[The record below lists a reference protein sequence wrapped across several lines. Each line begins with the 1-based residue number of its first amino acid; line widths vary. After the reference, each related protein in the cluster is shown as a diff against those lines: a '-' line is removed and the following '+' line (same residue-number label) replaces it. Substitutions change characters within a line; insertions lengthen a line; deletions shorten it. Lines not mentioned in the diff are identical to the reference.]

1 MNAKLFLISFVL
13 LLFVAACSD
22 KPEPNLELFSPE
34 AFAFD
39 VGEYWE
45 VNSTIYAKGFDYQE
59 RDDIFVAKLSYSVD
73 LITAKSD
80 TIFSIFDDW
89 YEEESPEEFVDLSLD
104 AQIEIDSSFTQGL
117 YHLVFNVKDEFS
129 NQTKSISVEFNLSK

>member
-13 LLFVAACSD
+13 ILFVVACSG

-45 VNSTIYAKGFDYQE
+45 VNSTVYAKGFDYQE

-129 NQTKSISVEFNLSK
+129 NQKKSISVQFNLSK